1 MSKYYK
7 KYDEKFIY
15 VNLSR
20 CIVVLH
26 TRLSDIY
33 ICICNILNLHFEG
46 VTKYLKVEN
55 LISSV

>member
-7 KYDEKFIY
+7 KYYEKFIY
-15 VNLSR
+15 VNLLR
-20 CIVVLH
+20 C

-33 ICICNILNLHFEG
+33 IFICNILNLHFEG